1 MRKKE
6 EKTKVI
12 MPDVVGE
19 AIEDAEKIL
28 KEKNIEITEV
38 KKKFDLFTKKDHV
51 IKTEPEVGKEVEDKV
66 VVTISRMK
74 LLPLLLLCVLFV
86 FGGLI
91 FGTGTISRVFTT
103 SAPVIESKTHEWAK
117 SGIVVVTRDAKMID
131 EVKNYEYCVTKRKT
145 TIGCKWEKTETK
157 NVEITKSG
165 VWNVYFRGID
175 LRGRKSKVSN
185 RDYVRVDN
193 DAPIIEKVKSNIGTS
208 TITLNVK
215 ARDEH
220 SGVNTYYYKIN
231 DGEYVLGEKEH
242 IFKELEA
249 NKEYKITIKVVD
261 KVGNET
267 EVEIKIT
274 TKEENKNEDNNDDNQ
289 NNGETPE
296 EPNTPEEPGKPE
308 KPSKPEEI
316 IEPPYIDLKDVPSI
330 LEYREGHKLPS
341 NYDFKNSTGIV
352 SCKVGE
358 LEYTNTKYLPLG
370 NHTIVCTATNK

>member
-6 EKTKVI
+6 TKEEKNVKLV

-38 KKKFDLFTKKDHV
+38 KKKFDLFTKKDYV
-51 IKTEPEVGKEVEDKV
+51 IKTEPEVGENVEDKV

-74 LLPLLLLCVLFV
+74 LLPLLLLCVLFA

-103 SAPVIESKTHEWAK
+103 SAPVIESKTHEWTK
-117 SGIVVVTRDAKMID
+117 SGIVVVTKDAKMID
-131 EVKNYEYCVTKRKT
+131 EVKKYEYCVTKRKT

-231 DGEYVLGEKEH
+231 DGEYVLGEKKH
-242 IFKELEA
+242 TFKGLEA

-261 KVGNET
+261 KVENET
-267 EVEIKIT
+267 EVEIKVT
-274 TKEENKNEDNNDDNQ
+274 TKEEKNNE
-289 NNGETPE
+289 ETPE
-296 EPNTPEEPGKPE
+296 EPTTPITPEEPSKPE
-308 KPSKPEEI
+308 KTIKP
-316 IEPPYIDLKDVPSI
+316 
-330 LEYREGHKLPS
+330 
-341 NYDFKNSTGIV
+341 
-352 SCKVGE
+352 
-358 LEYTNTKYLPLG
+358 
-370 NHTIVCTATNK
+370 